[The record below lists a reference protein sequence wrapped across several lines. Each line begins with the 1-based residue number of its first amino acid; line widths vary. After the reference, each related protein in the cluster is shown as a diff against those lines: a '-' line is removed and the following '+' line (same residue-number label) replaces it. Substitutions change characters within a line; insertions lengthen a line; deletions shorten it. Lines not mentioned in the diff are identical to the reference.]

1 MEPQSVNMNDIDTQ
15 LKNLQKPASLRWVL
29 ACLLN
34 WGIIAFALYCA
45 YFFQNLLV
53 DFFVILAIGN
63 RQHAL
68 ALLGHEGAHY
78 MLSTHRRWN
87 DFLTGF
93 FAFWPLGINLPGYRK
108 FHFLH
113 HLKVGTKADPELLHK
128 NMKFPDYD
136 LPIGRL
142 KMVMFFIKDIL
153 CLSVYEVLILISFVI
168 PKRKTDLILPNVFLG
183 SVIALLI
190 FNDLGWVLILWFIA
204 NISSFWAFFRIR
216 IYIEH
221 IGTKTTH
228 RIIANPLLIF
238 IFFPYGADT
247 HWEHHQWPTML
258 YYNRSKARKLVT
270 DVPLISVNALFDSY
284 EKENKPETTSAK
296 VEARLI

>member
-1 MEPQSVNMNDIDTQ
+1 MTDLNSQ
-15 LKNLQKPASLRWVL
+15 LTELQKPASLRWVM

-34 WGIIAFALYCA
+34 WSIIVAALYFA
-45 YFFQNLLV
+45 FLFQSLWI
-53 DFFVILAIGN
+53 DFIVILIIGN

-78 MLSTHRRWN
+78 MLSSHRGWN
-87 DFLTGF
+87 DFLTSLL
-93 FAFWPLGINLPGYRK
+93 AFWPLGINLPGYRK

-113 HLKVGTKADPELLHK
+113 HLKVGTTSDPELLHK

-136 LPIGRL
+136 LPINRF
-142 KMVMFFIKDIL
+142 KMAMFFVKDLL

-168 PKRKTDLILPNVFLG
+168 PKKKTDLILPNLFLG
-183 SVIALLI
+183 SIIALLL
-190 FNDLGWVLILWFIA
+190 FNGLGWVLILWFIA

-221 IGTKTTH
+221 IGTKGTH
-228 RIIANPLLIF
+228 RIKSNPILSF

-247 HWEHHQWPTML
+247 HWEHHKWPTML
-258 YYNRSKARKLVT
+258 YYNRAKARMLVPDTPLVT
-270 DVPLISVNALFDSY
+270 IKDLFDSY
-284 EKENKPETTSAK
+284 EKENKSEKSSVKISPEF
-296 VEARLI
+296 I